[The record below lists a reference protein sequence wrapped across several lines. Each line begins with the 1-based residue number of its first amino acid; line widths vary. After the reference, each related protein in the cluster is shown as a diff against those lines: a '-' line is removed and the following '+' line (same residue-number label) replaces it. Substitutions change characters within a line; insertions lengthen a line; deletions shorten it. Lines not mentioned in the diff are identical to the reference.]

1 MSEITWA
8 LPVESK
14 DWLMLKA
21 SEYGLTVEA
30 LIRKS
35 IAHYIAHGLRD
46 GCPELTAKPSN
57 VGTRP
62 H

>member
-1 MSEITWA
+1 
-8 LPVESK
+8 
-14 DWLMLKA
+14 MLKA